1 MAASLAAGL
10 YGIKYNL
17 KLDIPETKGNG
28 YKNAT
33 NGVLSKSLPEAI
45 EKMEKSEIAK
55 ELFGDDFVKHFLK
68 TREWEC
74 KQIDDKDPNWE
85 LKRYFEI
92 I

>member
-10 YGIKYNL
+10 FGIKNQL
-17 KLDIPETKGNG
+17 KLDVPETKGNG
-28 YKNAT
+28 YKNKT

-45 EKMEKSEIAK
+45 EKMAKSEIAK
-55 ELFGDDFVKHFLK
+55 ELFGNAFVNHFLK

-74 KQIDDKDPNWE
+74 QQVDEEDTGWE